1 MERLF
6 SWAIYLLGEGKVRVG
21 SCAFIAFILCLLP
34 VSFSLADGG
43 KSELLGLRQ
52 AMQLS
57 VKSHPLVAVKKQELQ
72 VASGELSAAR
82 WAVFPNADF
91 SFRGFRNDDEQNIL
105 NQEVLTVS
113 QPIWTGGM
121 LSGTIGAAKA
131 KRDAAKLA
139 IIEVE
144 QKLLG
149 DTARAFIEVYRANS
163 KLDISISNVE
173 EHERLFDIIERRVR
187 AKTSP
192 EVDLRLAR
200 ARLAFSKSQLFQ
212 NQNALEVA
220 RADLE
225 QLIGM
230 PVSGVGTPL
239 IANLAEISLAEASKA
254 ALAFSPSIRKMQV
267 EIIGL
272 KAMKKVSQS
281 ALHPQVSLGYE
292 KRYGELSAGQDDE
305 QYFLG
310 LDFKPGAGLS
320 SRAAIIAS
328 EANEEAL
335 RASLSALKR
344 EVSREVTIA
353 WREYAAAEM
362 QLLPT
367 ELLVNSTSDVVRSYL
382 RQYTVG
388 RKSWLDVLNA
398 QRELVQAQQALTDHQ
413 AMLILASYRMKILIG
428 KLNSETLGVQGE

>member
-6 SWAIYLLGEGKVRVG
+6 SLAIYLLGEGKMRVG
-21 SCAFIAFILCLLP
+21 SYASVAFILCLIP
-34 VSFSLADGG
+34 VSFSLAEGG
-43 KSELLGLRQ
+43 KSDLLSLRQ

-57 VKSHPLVAVKKQELQ
+57 VTSHPLVAVKKQELQ
-72 VASGELSAAR
+72 VAISELSAAR
-82 WAVFPNADF
+82 WALFPNADF
-91 SFRGFRNDDEQNIL
+91 SFRGFRDDDEQNIR

-113 QPIWTGGM
+113 QPIWTGGK
-121 LSGTIGAAKA
+121 LSGAIGAAKA

-144 QKLLG
+144 QKLIG
-149 DTARAFIEVYRANS
+149 DTARAFIEVSRANS
-163 KLDISISNVE
+163 KLDISVSNVE
-173 EHERLFDIIERRVR
+173 EHERLSDIIERRVK

-192 EVDLRLAR
+192 EIDLRLAR
-200 ARLAFSKSQLFQ
+200 ARSAFAKSQLLQ

-225 QLIGM
+225 QLIGT
-230 PVSGVGTPL
+230 PVAGVEAAA
-239 IANLAEISLAEASKA
+239 IADLAEISLTEANKA
-254 ALAFSPSIRKMQV
+254 ALAYSPAIRKMQV

-272 KAMKKVSQS
+272 KAMKEVSQS
-281 ALHPQVSLGYE
+281 ALHPQLSLGYE
-292 KRYGELSAGQDDE
+292 KRYGELSASQDDE

-320 SRAAIIAS
+320 SRASISAS

-335 RASLSALKR
+335 RASLSVLKR
-344 EVSREVTIA
+344 EISREVTIA

-428 KLNSETLGVQGE
+428 KLNNETLGVQGE

>member
-6 SWAIYLLGEGKVRVG
+6 PLAIYLLGEGKMRVG
-21 SCAFIAFILCLLP
+21 SYASVAFILCLIP
-34 VSFSLADGG
+34 VSFSLAEGG
-43 KSELLGLRQ
+43 KSDSLSLRQ
-52 AMQLS
+52 AMKLS
-57 VKSHPLVAVKKQELQ
+57 VTSHPLVAVKKQELQ
-72 VASGELSAAR
+72 VAISELSAAR
-82 WAVFPNADF
+82 WALFPNADF
-91 SFRGFRNDDEQNIL
+91 SFRGFRDDDEQNIR

-113 QPIWTGGM
+113 QPIWTGGK
-121 LSGTIGAAKA
+121 LSGAIGAAKA

-144 QKLLG
+144 QKLIG
-149 DTARAFIEVYRANS
+149 DTARAFIEVSRANS
-163 KLDISISNVE
+163 KLDISVSNVE
-173 EHERLFDIIERRVR
+173 EHERLSDIIERRVK

-192 EVDLRLAR
+192 EIDLRLAR
-200 ARLAFSKSQLFQ
+200 ARSAFAKSQLLQ

-225 QLIGM
+225 QLIGS
-230 PVSGVGTPL
+230 PVAGVETAA
-239 IANLAEISLAEASKA
+239 IADLEEISLTEASKA
-254 ALAFSPSIRKMQV
+254 ALAYSPAIRKMQV

-272 KAMKKVSQS
+272 KAMKEVSKS
-281 ALHPQVSLGYE
+281 ALHPQLSLGYE
-292 KRYGELSAGQDDE
+292 KRYGELSASQDDE

-320 SRAAIIAS
+320 SRASIFAS

-344 EVSREVTIA
+344 EISREVTIA